1 MEHIAWGILYS
12 PKSRSNSQRV
22 EDREADTE
30 NLCDKKETP
39 SPNAMNRKEYR
50 RNFIKLL
57 VTMSFSSDLVVSRVD
72 LAIFDH

>member
-1 MEHIAWGILYS
+1 
-12 PKSRSNSQRV
+12 
-22 EDREADTE
+22 
-30 NLCDKKETP
+30 
-39 SPNAMNRKEYR
+39 MNRKEYR